1 MSDLLVARD
10 LTKHYRIRDGMNH
23 DRVLKAVNGVSFS
36 IPKGRTL
43 GIVGESGCGKSTTAK
58 LILGL
63 VPASSGTVRIEGDPV
78 LASHDDAWRVM
89 RRRMQMVYQDPLSA
103 LDRRMAVG
111 QQVMEPLAIHG
122 VGDRKSRIEQAHR
135 MFEAVGLSAG
145 LFNRY
150 PHELSG
156 GQRQRIVL
164 ARALILDPSL
174 VVCDEPV
181 SALDVSVAA
190 QVMNLLQDI
199 QAQFGTTYV
208 FISHDLKMVR
218 QIADE
223 VAVMYLG
230 RIVEQGAPDA
240 LFQAPAHPYTEALI
254 SAVPSLRRNTAKRI
268 VLSGDPPNPI
278 DMPAG
283 CPFHPRCPRAVARCR
298 TEVPALQAR
307 AQDRLVACHLVTT
320 PQSHPTLAA

>member
-1 MSDLLVARD
+1 MSSLLVASG
-10 LTKHYRIRDGMNH
+10 LTKHYRIRDGMSH
-23 DRVLKAVNGVSFS
+23 ERVLRAVNGVSFS
-36 IPKGRTL
+36 VAKGRTL

-63 VPASSGTVRIEGDPV
+63 AAPSSGTVSLDGVAVRSEIDET
-78 LASHDDAWRVM
+78 WRAM
-89 RRRMQMVYQDPLSA
+89 RRRMQMVYQDPFSA
-103 LDRRMAVG
+103 LDRRMTVG
-111 QQVMEPLAIHG
+111 HQVMEPLAVHG
-122 VGDRKSRIEQAHR
+122 IGERRSRREQAR
-135 MFEAVGLSAG
+135 TLFEAVGLNG
-145 LFNRY
+145 DLFNRY

-156 GQRQRIVL
+156 GQRQRVVL
-164 ARALILDPSL
+164 ARALILEPSL

-190 QVMNLLQDI
+190 QVMNLLQDV
-199 QAQFGTTYV
+199 QARFGTTYV

-230 RIVEQGAPDA
+230 RIVEQGVPED
-240 LFQAPAHPYTEALI
+240 LFRAPAHPYTEALV
-254 SAVPSLRRNTAKRI
+254 SAVPSIRRNVAKRI

-283 CPFHPRCPRAVARCR
+283 CAFHPRCPRAVARCR
-298 TEVPALQAR
+298 SEVPALQAGP
-307 AQDRLVACHLVTT
+307 QGRLVACHLISTT
-320 PQSHPTLAA
+320 QSAPPLAA